1 MKNNIIIVYGPMGIG
16 KTKLINKLTLNENN
30 VLWDN
35 MAGEHTPKEYLK
47 RIKKIKQT
55 LRQCFNEQKIIKTL
69 VIEGCCNCI
78 EELLMFLAGESIPV
92 EKIFIEIATNSTIS
106 NLNQFACELSII
118 KVEQV
123 KYYL

>member
-16 KTKLINKLTLNENN
+16 KTKLISKLTLNESNI
-30 VLWDN
+30 LWDS

-47 RIKKIKQT
+47 RIKKIKQN
-55 LRQCFNEQKIIKTL
+55 LQQNFNARKVTKTI

-78 EELLMFLAGESIPV
+78 EELLIFLAGETIPV
-92 EKIFIEIATNSTIS
+92 EKIFIEIATNSTLS
-106 NLNQFACELSII
+106 DLHQFGCELSII

-123 KYYL
+123 KY